1 MYKYVS
7 KKEIRD
13 IREYCEEIIKKIQ
26 KSQLKDFLT
35 FSFYLI
41 GSGKTNLITINGD
54 NGTYDLDYNLIL
66 QKDKADLFSKPQK
79 IKELF
84 SKEFDKERSNFNI
97 KKIEN
102 SSSVITLK
110 FKDKKANVDIAILRK
125 NNNGNY
131 SKIIYDKNNNRYI
144 WNEIKCSKNYQYNIN
159 LIKQQM
165 CWNEVRDRYLFKKNS
180 YLKQSKNISSFSILL
195 ETINEVM
202 QR

>member
-7 KKEIRD
+7 KKAIRD

-66 QKDKADLFSKPQK
+66 QKDKEDLFSKPQK

-84 SKEFDKERSNFNI
+84 SKEFDKERNNFNI

-131 SKIIYDKNNNRYI
+131 SKIIYDKNKNRYI
-144 WNEIKCSKNYQYNIN
+144 WNEIKCSKNYQDNIN
-159 LIKQQM
+159 SIKQQM

-195 ETINEVM
+195 ETINEVV

>member
-54 NGTYDLDYNLIL
+54 NDTYDLDYNLIL
-66 QKDKADLFSKPQK
+66 QKDKADLFFKPQK

-84 SKEFDKERSNFNI
+84 SKEFDKERNNFNI

-110 FKDKKANVDIAILRK
+110 FKDKKANVDISILRK

-131 SKIIYDKNNNRYI
+131 SKIIYDKNKNRYI
-144 WNEIKCSKNYQYNIN
+144 WNEIKCSKNLCRMFVFIIKTNYNFIN
-159 LIKQQM
+159 
-165 CWNEVRDRYLFKKNS
+165 KKW
-180 YLKQSKNISSFSILL
+180 
-195 ETINEVM
+195 
-202 QR
+202 

>member
-1 MYKYVS
+1 M
-7 KKEIRD
+7 
-13 IREYCEEIIKKIQ
+13 
-26 KSQLKDFLT
+26 
-35 FSFYLI
+35 
-41 GSGKTNLITINGD
+41 
-54 NGTYDLDYNLIL
+54 IL

-84 SKEFDKERSNFNI
+84 SKEFDKERNNFNI

-131 SKIIYDKNNNRYI
+131 SKIIYDKNKDRYI
-144 WNEIKCSKNYQYNIN
+144 WNEIKCSKNYQDNIN

-180 YLKQSKNISSFSILL
+180 YLRQNKNISSFSILL

>member
-1 MYKYVS
+1 MYNYVS

-13 IREYCEEIIKKIQ
+13 IREYCEDIIKKIQ
-26 KSQLKDFLT
+26 KSQLKEFFT

-84 SKEFDKERSNFNI
+84 SKEFDKERNNFNI

-110 FKDKKANVDIAILRK
+110 FKDKKANVDIAILSK

-131 SKIIYDKNNNRYI
+131 SKIIYDKNKNRYI
-144 WNEIKCSKNYQYNIN
+144 WNEIKCSKNYQDNIN
-159 LIKQQM
+159 SIKQQM
-165 CWNEVRDRYLFKKNS
+165 CWKEVRDKYLFKKNS
-180 YLKQSKNISSFSILL
+180 YLRQNKNISSFSILL

>member
-13 IREYCEEIIKKIQ
+13 IREYCEEIIKKLQ
-26 KSQLKDFLT
+26 KSELKEFFT

-84 SKEFDKERSNFNI
+84 SKEFDKERNNFNI

-110 FKDKKANVDIAILRK
+110 FKDIKANVDIAILRK

-131 SKIIYDKNNNRYI
+131 SKIIYDKNKNRYI
-144 WNEIKCSKNYQYNIN
+144 WNEIKCSKNYQDNIN
-159 LIKQQM
+159 LIRQQM

-180 YLKQSKNISSFSILL
+180 YLRQNKNISSFSILL

>member
-13 IREYCEEIIKKIQ
+13 IREYCEEITKKIQ
-26 KSQLKDFLT
+26 KSQLKDFFT

-41 GSGKTNLITINGD
+41 GSGKTNLITIDGD

-84 SKEFDKERSNFNI
+84 SKEFDKERNNFNI

-131 SKIIYDKNNNRYI
+131 SKIIYDKNKNRYI
-144 WNEIKCSKNYQYNIN
+144 WNEIKCSKNYQDNIN
-159 LIKQQM
+159 LIRQQM

-180 YLKQSKNISSFSILL
+180 YLRQNKNISSFSILL

>member
-84 SKEFDKERSNFNI
+84 SKEFDKERNNFNI

-131 SKIIYDKNNNRYI
+131 SKIIYDKNKNRYI
-144 WNEIKCSKNYQYNIN
+144 WNEIKCSKNYQDNIN
-159 LIKQQM
+159 LIRQQM

-180 YLKQSKNISSFSILL
+180 YLRQNKNISSFSILL

>member
-1 MYKYVS
+1 MYNYVS
-7 KKEIRD
+7 KKAIRD

-26 KSQLKDFLT
+26 KSQLKEFFT

-54 NGTYDLDYNLIL
+54 NGAYDLDYNLIL
-66 QKDKADLFSKPQK
+66 QKDKEDLFSKPQK

-110 FKDKKANVDIAILRK
+110 FKDKKVNVDIAILRK

-144 WNEIKCSKNYQYNIN
+144 WNEIKCSKNYQDNIN

-180 YLKQSKNISSFSILL
+180 YLRQNKNISSFSILL

>member
-26 KSQLKDFLT
+26 KSQLKDFFT

-84 SKEFDKERSNFNI
+84 SKEFDKERNNFNI

-131 SKIIYDKNNNRYI
+131 SKIIYDKNKNRYI
-144 WNEIKCSKNYQYNIN
+144 WNEIKCSKNYQDNIN
-159 LIKQQM
+159 SIKQKM

-180 YLKQSKNISSFSILL
+180 YLRQNKNISSFSILL

-202 QR
+202 

>member
-7 KKEIRD
+7 KKEIRY

-26 KSQLKDFLT
+26 KSKLKDFLT

-66 QKDKADLFSKPQK
+66 QKDKEDLFSKPQK

-84 SKEFDKERSNFNI
+84 SKEFDKERNNFNI

-131 SKIIYDKNNNRYI
+131 SKIIYDKNKNRYI
-144 WNEIKCSKNYQYNIN
+144 WNEIKCSKNYQDNIN
-159 LIKQQM
+159 LIRQQM
-165 CWNEVRDRYLFKKNS
+165 CWNEVSDRYLFKKNS
-180 YLKQSKNISSFSILL
+180 YLRQNKNISSFSILL

>member
-7 KKEIRD
+7 KKEIRY

-84 SKEFDKERSNFNI
+84 SKEFDKERNNFNI

-131 SKIIYDKNNNRYI
+131 SKIIYDKNKNRYI
-144 WNEIKCSKNYQYNIN
+144 WNEIKCSKNYQDNIN
-159 LIKQQM
+159 SIKQQM
-165 CWNEVRDRYLFKKNS
+165 RWNEVREKYLFKKNS
-180 YLKQSKNISSFSILL
+180 YLRQNKNISSFSILL

-202 QR
+202 

>member
-41 GSGKTNLITINGD
+41 GSSKTNLITINGD

-84 SKEFDKERSNFNI
+84 SKEFDKERNNFNI

-144 WNEIKCSKNYQYNIN
+144 WNEIKCSKNYQDNIN

>member
-1 MYKYVS
+1 MYNYVS
-7 KKEIRD
+7 KKAIRD

-26 KSQLKDFLT
+26 KSQLKEFFT

-54 NGTYDLDYNLIL
+54 NGAYDLDYNLIL

-84 SKEFDKERSNFNI
+84 SEAFDKERSNFNI

-110 FKDKKANVDIAILRK
+110 FKDKKVNVDIAILRK

-144 WNEIKCSKNYQYNIN
+144 WNEIKCSKNYQDNIN

-202 QR
+202 

>member
-7 KKEIRD
+7 KKEIRY

-26 KSQLKDFLT
+26 KSQLKDSLT

-84 SKEFDKERSNFNI
+84 SKEFDKERNNFNI

-131 SKIIYDKNNNRYI
+131 SKIIYDKNKNRYI
-144 WNEIKCSKNYQYNIN
+144 WNEIKCSKNYQDNIN
-159 LIKQQM
+159 SIKQKM

-180 YLKQSKNISSFSILL
+180 YLRQNKNISSFSILL

-202 QR
+202 

>member
-26 KSQLKDFLT
+26 KSQLKDFFT

-66 QKDKADLFSKPQK
+66 QKDKEDLFPKPQK

-84 SKEFDKERSNFNI
+84 SKEFDKERNNFNI

-131 SKIIYDKNNNRYI
+131 SKIIYDKNKNRYI
-144 WNEIKCSKNYQYNIN
+144 WNEIKCSKNYQDNIN
-159 LIKQQM
+159 SIKQQM

-180 YLKQSKNISSFSILL
+180 YLRQNKNISSFSILL

>member
-13 IREYCEEIIKKIQ
+13 IREYCEEIIKKLQ
-26 KSQLKDFLT
+26 KSELKEFFT

-41 GSGKTNLITINGD
+41 GSGKTNLITIDGD

-84 SKEFDKERSNFNI
+84 SKEFDKERNNFNI

-131 SKIIYDKNNNRYI
+131 SKIIYDKNKNRYI
-144 WNEIKCSKNYQYNIN
+144 WNEIKCSKNYQDNIN
-159 LIKQQM
+159 LIRQQM

-180 YLKQSKNISSFSILL
+180 YLRQNKNISSFSILL

>member
-26 KSQLKDFLT
+26 KSELKEFFT

-66 QKDKADLFSKPQK
+66 QKDKEDLFSKPQK

-84 SKEFDKERSNFNI
+84 SKEFDKERNNFNI

-110 FKDKKANVDIAILRK
+110 FKDKNVNVDIAIMRK

-131 SKIIYDKNNNRYI
+131 SKIIYDKNKNRYI
-144 WNEIKCSKNYQYNIN
+144 WNEIKCSKNYQDNIN
-159 LIKQQM
+159 SIKQQM
-165 CWNEVRDRYLFKKNS
+165 FWNEVRDRYLFKKNS

-195 ETINEVM
+195 ETINEVV

>member
-13 IREYCEEIIKKIQ
+13 IRECCEEIIKKIQ
-26 KSQLKDFLT
+26 KSQLKDFFT

-66 QKDKADLFSKPQK
+66 QKDKEDLFSKPQK

-84 SKEFDKERSNFNI
+84 SKEFDKERNNFNI

-131 SKIIYDKNNNRYI
+131 SKIIYDKNKNRYI
-144 WNEIKCSKNYQYNIN
+144 WNEIKCSKNYQDNIN
-159 LIKQQM
+159 SIKQQM
-165 CWNEVRDRYLFKKNS
+165 CWNEVREKYLFKKNS
-180 YLKQSKNISSFSILL
+180 YLRQNKNISSFSILL

>member
-41 GSGKTNLITINGD
+41 GSSKTNLITINGD

-84 SKEFDKERSNFNI
+84 SKEFDKERNNFNI

-131 SKIIYDKNNNRYI
+131 SKIIYDKNKNRYI
-144 WNEIKCSKNYQYNIN
+144 WNEIKCSKNYQDNIN

-180 YLKQSKNISSFSILL
+180 YLRQNKNISSFSILL

>member
-54 NGTYDLDYNLIL
+54 NDTYDLDYNLIL
-66 QKDKADLFSKPQK
+66 QKDKADLY
-79 IKELF
+79 
-84 SKEFDKERSNFNI
+84 FNI

-110 FKDKKANVDIAILRK
+110 FKDKKANVDISILRK

-131 SKIIYDKNNNRYI
+131 SKIIYDKNKNRYI
-144 WNEIKCSKNYQYNIN
+144 WNEIKCSKNLCRMFVFIIKTNYNFIN
-159 LIKQQM
+159 
-165 CWNEVRDRYLFKKNS
+165 KKW
-180 YLKQSKNISSFSILL
+180 
-195 ETINEVM
+195 
-202 QR
+202 

>member
-26 KSQLKDFLT
+26 KSQLKDFFT

-66 QKDKADLFSKPQK
+66 QKDKEDLFSKPQK

-84 SKEFDKERSNFNI
+84 SKEFDKERNNFNI

-131 SKIIYDKNNNRYI
+131 SKIIYDKNKNRYI
-144 WNEIKCSKNYQYNIN
+144 WNEIKCSKNYQDNIN
-159 LIKQQM
+159 SIKQKM

-180 YLKQSKNISSFSILL
+180 YLRQNKNISSFSILL

-202 QR
+202 

>member
-84 SKEFDKERSNFNI
+84 SKEFDKERNNFNI

-131 SKIIYDKNNNRYI
+131 SKIIYDKNKNRYI
-144 WNEIKCSKNYQYNIN
+144 WNEIKCSKNYQDNIN
-159 LIKQQM
+159 SIKQKM

-180 YLKQSKNISSFSILL
+180 YLRQNKNISSFSILL

-202 QR
+202 

>member
-13 IREYCEEIIKKIQ
+13 IREYCEEIIKKLQ
-26 KSQLKDFLT
+26 KSELKKFFT

-66 QKDKADLFSKPQK
+66 QKDKAGLFSKPQK

-84 SKEFDKERSNFNI
+84 SEAFDKERNNFNI

-131 SKIIYDKNNNRYI
+131 SKIIYDKNKNRYI
-144 WNEIKCSKNYQYNIN
+144 WNEIKCSKNYQDNIN
-159 LIKQQM
+159 SIKQQM
-165 CWNEVRDRYLFKKNS
+165 CWNEVREKYLFKKNT
-180 YLKQSKNISSFSILL
+180 YLRQNKNISSFSILL

>member
-13 IREYCEEIIKKIQ
+13 IREYCEEIIKKLQ
-26 KSQLKDFLT
+26 KSELKEFFT

-84 SKEFDKERSNFNI
+84 SKEFDKERNNFNI

-131 SKIIYDKNNNRYI
+131 SKIIYDKNKNRYI
-144 WNEIKCSKNYQYNIN
+144 WNEIKCSKNYQDNIN
-159 LIKQQM
+159 LIRQQM

-180 YLKQSKNISSFSILL
+180 YLRQNKNISSFSILL

>member
-26 KSQLKDFLT
+26 KSQLKDFFT

-54 NGTYDLDYNLIL
+54 NDTYDLDYNLIL

-84 SKEFDKERSNFNI
+84 SKEFDKERNNFNI

-144 WNEIKCSKNYQYNIN
+144 WNEIKCSKNYQDNIN

>member
-13 IREYCEEIIKKIQ
+13 IREYCEEIIKKLQ
-26 KSQLKDFLT
+26 KSELKEFFT

-84 SKEFDKERSNFNI
+84 SKEFDKERNHFNI

-110 FKDKKANVDIAILRK
+110 FKDIKANVDIAILRK

-131 SKIIYDKNNNRYI
+131 SKIIYDKNKNRYI
-144 WNEIKCSKNYQYNIN
+144 WNEIKCSKNYQDNIN
-159 LIKQQM
+159 SIKQQM
-165 CWNEVRDRYLFKKNS
+165 RWNEVREKYLFKKNS
-180 YLKQSKNISSFSILL
+180 YLRQNKNISSFSILL

-202 QR
+202 

>member
-66 QKDKADLFSKPQK
+66 QKDKEDLFSKPQK

-84 SKEFDKERSNFNI
+84 SKEFDKERNNFNI

-131 SKIIYDKNNNRYI
+131 SKIIYDKNKNRYI
-144 WNEIKCSKNYQYNIN
+144 WNEIKCSKNYQDNIN
-159 LIKQQM
+159 SIKQQM
-165 CWNEVRDRYLFKKNS
+165 CWNEVREKYLFKKNS
-180 YLKQSKNISSFSILL
+180 YLRQNKNISSFSILL

>member
-26 KSQLKDFLT
+26 KSQLKDFFT

-84 SKEFDKERSNFNI
+84 SKEFDKERNNFNI

-131 SKIIYDKNNNRYI
+131 SKIIYDKNKNRYI
-144 WNEIKCSKNYQYNIN
+144 WNEIKCSKNYQDNIN
-159 LIKQQM
+159 LIRQQM

-180 YLKQSKNISSFSILL
+180 YLRQNKNISSFSILL

>member
-7 KKEIRD
+7 KKAIRD

-26 KSQLKDFLT
+26 KSELKEFFT

-66 QKDKADLFSKPQK
+66 QKDKAELFSKPQK

-84 SKEFDKERSNFNI
+84 SKEFDKERNNFNI

-131 SKIIYDKNNNRYI
+131 SKIIYDKNENRYI
-144 WNEIKCSKNYQYNIN
+144 WNEIKCSKNYQDNIN

-180 YLKQSKNISSFSILL
+180 YLRQNKNISSFSILL

>member
-7 KKEIRD
+7 KKEIRY

-84 SKEFDKERSNFNI
+84 SKEFDKERNNFNI

-131 SKIIYDKNNNRYI
+131 SKIIYDKNKNRYI
-144 WNEIKCSKNYQYNIN
+144 WNEIKCSKNYQDNIN
-159 LIKQQM
+159 LIIQQM

-180 YLKQSKNISSFSILL
+180 YLRQNKNISSFSILL

>member
-13 IREYCEEIIKKIQ
+13 IREYCEEIIKKLQ
-26 KSQLKDFLT
+26 KSELKEFFT

-84 SKEFDKERSNFNI
+84 SKEFDKERNNFNI

-131 SKIIYDKNNNRYI
+131 SKIIYDKNKNRYI
-144 WNEIKCSKNYQYNIN
+144 WNEIKCSKNYQDNIN
-159 LIKQQM
+159 SIKQQM
-165 CWNEVRDRYLFKKNS
+165 FWNEVRDRYLFKKNS

-202 QR
+202 

>member
-26 KSQLKDFLT
+26 KSQLKDFFT

-84 SKEFDKERSNFNI
+84 SKEFDKERNNFNI

-131 SKIIYDKNNNRYI
+131 SKIIYDKSKNRYI
-144 WNEIKCSKNYQYNIN
+144 WNEIKCSKNYQDNIN

-165 CWNEVRDRYLFKKNS
+165 YWNEVRDKYLFKKNS
-180 YLKQSKNISSFSILL
+180 YLRQNKNISSFSILL

>member
-84 SKEFDKERSNFNI
+84 SKEFDKERNNFNI

-131 SKIIYDKNNNRYI
+131 SKIIYDKNKNRYI
-144 WNEIKCSKNYQYNIN
+144 WNEIKCSKNYQDNIN

-180 YLKQSKNISSFSILL
+180 YLRQNKNISSFSILL

>member
-1 MYKYVS
+1 M
-7 KKEIRD
+7 
-13 IREYCEEIIKKIQ
+13 
-26 KSQLKDFLT
+26 
-35 FSFYLI
+35 
-41 GSGKTNLITINGD
+41 
-54 NGTYDLDYNLIL
+54 IL

-84 SKEFDKERSNFNI
+84 SKEFDKERNNFNI

-131 SKIIYDKNNNRYI
+131 SKIIYDKNKNRYI
-144 WNEIKCSKNYQYNIN
+144 WNEIKCSKNYQDNIN
-159 LIKQQM
+159 SIKQQM
-165 CWNEVRDRYLFKKNS
+165 CWKEVRDKYLFKKNS
-180 YLKQSKNISSFSILL
+180 YLRQNKNISSFSILL

>member
-7 KKEIRD
+7 KKEIRY

-26 KSQLKDFLT
+26 KSKLKDFLT

-66 QKDKADLFSKPQK
+66 QKDKEDLFSKPQK

-84 SKEFDKERSNFNI
+84 SKEFDKERNNFNI

-110 FKDKKANVDIAILRK
+110 FKDKNVNVDIAILRK

-131 SKIIYDKNNNRYI
+131 SKIIYDKNKNRYI
-144 WNEIKCSKNYQYNIN
+144 WNEIKCSKNYQDNIN
-159 LIKQQM
+159 LIRQQM

-180 YLKQSKNISSFSILL
+180 YLRQNKNISSFSILL

>member
-7 KKEIRD
+7 KKEIRY

-26 KSQLKDFLT
+26 KSKLKDFLT

-84 SKEFDKERSNFNI
+84 SKEFDKERNNFNI

-131 SKIIYDKNNNRYI
+131 SKIIYDKNKNRYI
-144 WNEIKCSKNYQYNIN
+144 WNEIKCSKNYQDNIN

-180 YLKQSKNISSFSILL
+180 YLRQNKNISSFSILL

>member
-13 IREYCEEIIKKIQ
+13 IREYCEEIIKKLQ
-26 KSQLKDFLT
+26 KSELKEFFT

-84 SKEFDKERSNFNI
+84 SKEFDKERNNFNI

-110 FKDKKANVDIAILRK
+110 FKDKKVNVDIAILRK

-131 SKIIYDKNNNRYI
+131 SKIIYDKNKNRYI
-144 WNEIKCSKNYQYNIN
+144 WNEIKCSKNYQENIN
-159 LIKQQM
+159 LIRQQM

-180 YLKQSKNISSFSILL
+180 YLRQNKNISSFSILL

>member
-7 KKEIRD
+7 KKAIRD

-26 KSQLKDFLT
+26 KSELKEFFT

-84 SKEFDKERSNFNI
+84 SKEFDKERNNFNI

-131 SKIIYDKNNNRYI
+131 SKIIYDKNKNRYI
-144 WNEIKCSKNYQYNIN
+144 WNEIKCSKNYQDNIN
-159 LIKQQM
+159 SIKQQM
-165 CWNEVRDRYLFKKNS
+165 RWNEVRDRYLFKKNS
-180 YLKQSKNISSFSILL
+180 YLRQNKNISSFSILL

-202 QR
+202 

>member
-7 KKEIRD
+7 KKD

-66 QKDKADLFSKPQK
+66 QKDKEDLFSKPQK

-84 SKEFDKERSNFNI
+84 SKEFDKERNNFNI

-131 SKIIYDKNNNRYI
+131 SKIIYDKNKNRYI
-144 WNEIKCSKNYQYNIN
+144 WNEIKCSKNYQDNIN
-159 LIKQQM
+159 SIKQQM
-165 CWNEVRDRYLFKKNS
+165 CWNEVREKYLFKKNS
-180 YLKQSKNISSFSILL
+180 YLRQNKNISSFSILL

>member
-7 KKEIRD
+7 KKEIRY

-26 KSQLKDFLT
+26 KSKLKDFLT

-84 SKEFDKERSNFNI
+84 SKEFDKERNNFNI

-131 SKIIYDKNNNRYI
+131 SKIIYDKNKNRYI
-144 WNEIKCSKNYQYNIN
+144 WNEIKCSKNYQDNIN
-159 LIKQQM
+159 SIKQKM

-180 YLKQSKNISSFSILL
+180 YLRQNKNISSFSILL

-202 QR
+202 